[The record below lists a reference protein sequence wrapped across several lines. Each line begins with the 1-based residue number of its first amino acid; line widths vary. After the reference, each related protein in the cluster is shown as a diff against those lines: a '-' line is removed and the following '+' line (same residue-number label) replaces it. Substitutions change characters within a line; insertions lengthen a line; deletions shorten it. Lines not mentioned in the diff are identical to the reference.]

1 MKHRS
6 FHQRKIRI
14 QEAPELDFGELKA
27 RTINALNKL
36 GQQRFSAEPGG
47 YALENWVKGV
57 NVLLDEF
64 EEKAGAARLSQEY
77 LTRRHELN
85 DRLSR
90 PVSISS
96 IDEAMAELRASISE
110 IEGKVEAERALI
122 VSKISELKREETRQS
137 DELERERRRVSDA
150 AAAQR
155 NSSLVNRLFGRNKAQ
170 TDELEGRVR
179 ELESRLAALPDEVLE
194 LQRQL
199 RMIDVRSPGSKFAEE
214 WDRLE
219 SMQGR
224 LEELEKERLD
234 RTQLVRE
241 RAEATGSVADAISRI
256 V

>member
-27 RTINALNKL
+27 RTINALSKL

-122 VSKISELKREETRQS
+122 ASKISELKREETRQS

-199 RMIDVRSPGSKFAEE
+199 RMIDGRSPGSKFAEE
-214 WDRLE
+214 WVRLE

-241 RAEATGSVADAISRI
+241 RAEAAGSVADAISRI